1 MVRYVL
7 MNKNTPVQDFCTQRD
22 EFGDIE
28 IVAGKQYAPKMPLG
42 FVNLQAFL
50 EGRMAPR
57 HRKHISEI
65 LERFQ
70 CEDLEGLFRVSHA
83 ASLNDTYW
91 VRSEAE
97 SLAWESV
104 SLYTN
109 EFNDWIARAAF
120 DGNFSGTSP
129 SFPSPEFGTD
139 GRFAKCWVR
148 DADGIWLHKAGSDTF
163 GTEPISEYLAS
174 QLAMAFCK
182 DAVHYDLTFYHGKLA
197 STCALFTS
205 EEIGL
210 VKGQALLHGMVQKSP
225 TIRAKDILTLYERY
239 GFGDF
244 CRRMFIFDAICLNI
258 DRHPGNFGM
267 LFDTDTLQIC
277 APAPLYDNNRSLLFD
292 LDDDQLERAD
302 WFIQKAKPRIGK
314 SFLSVGKDMLTDSLR
329 KDLKKLQGFR
339 FENHSGVFISDDRL
353 QILSRIVYRQIAAL
367 FEK

>member
-1 MVRYVL
+1 MARYVL
-7 MNKNTPVQDFCTQRD
+7 MNKNTPVQDFCTRHD

-28 IVAGKQYAPKMPLG
+28 IVAGKQYTHKMPLG

-57 HRKHISEI
+57 HRKHIKEI

-70 CEDLEGLFRVSHA
+70 CEDLEGFFRVSHA
-83 ASLNDTYW
+83 TSLNDTYW
-91 VRSEAE
+91 VRSAEE
-97 SLAWESV
+97 SLRWEDV

-109 EFNDWIARAAF
+109 QFNDWIARAAF
-120 DGNFSGTSP
+120 DGDFSGTP
-129 SFPSPEFGTD
+129 PTFPSPEFGTD

-148 DADGIWLHKAGSDTF
+148 DADSIRLYKAGSNTF
-163 GTEPISEYLAS
+163 EMEPISEYLAS

-210 VKGQALLHGMVQKSP
+210 VKCHALLHETVQKSQA
-225 TIRAKDILTLYERY
+225 TLVKDVLNLYEHY

-244 CRRMFIFDAICLNI
+244 CRRMFVFDALCLNI
-258 DRHPGNFGM
+258 DRHLGNFGM
-267 LFDTDTLQIC
+267 LFDTNTLQIC

-302 WFIQKAKPRIGK
+302 WFIQKVKPRIGK
-314 SFLSVGKDMLTDSLR
+314 SFLSMGKGMLTDSIR
-329 KDLKKLQGFR
+329 KDLKNLQGFR
-339 FENHSGVFISDDRL
+339 FENHSRVFISDKRL
-353 QILSRIVYRQIAAL
+353 QILSRIVNRQISAL
-367 FEK
+367 LVQ